1 MIPPSVECEKQNRL
15 SELFTLAVHDYAHAI
30 ELVSKTRV
38 QRDMFEAAQRSADEA
53 RIKCE
58 AARQALMK
66 HHIEHGC

>member
-1 MIPPSVECEKQNRL
+1 MIPTSVECEKQNRL

-30 ELVSKTRV
+30 ELVSETRV
-38 QRDMFEAAQRSADEA
+38 QRDLFGAAQRRADEA

-58 AARQALMK
+58 AARKALMK